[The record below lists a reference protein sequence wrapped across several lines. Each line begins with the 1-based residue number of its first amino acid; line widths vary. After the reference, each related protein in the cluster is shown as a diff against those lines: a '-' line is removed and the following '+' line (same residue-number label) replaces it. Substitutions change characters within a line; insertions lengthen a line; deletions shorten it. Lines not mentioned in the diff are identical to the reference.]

1 MGYSY
6 KRSSSVENTSP
17 PAYCFIPLLMPLDV
31 CLCCSPGWWFQGF
44 FHNNSPKLLAMLGC
58 FTQEWTS
65 AILPP
70 GNLCWGVRR
79 NRENVLVKVL
89 CENTALSEGNR
100 WRVYNDSE
108 LWKDI
113 WGQWIKRHHFSHLF
127 WEKQNSRKLFPLFL
141 SLWNHSKA
149 EIATAECTP
158 VLLEVLFGGVWFW
171 GSLEV
176 NSQDSRDHPL
186 ICQIG
191 ATTQSVTSVPV
202 FNLLRL

>member
-1 MGYSY
+1 MGYSF

-70 GNLCWGVRR
+70 GNLCWGVLR

-113 WGQWIKRHHFSHLF
+113 WGQWIKRHHFSHSF
-127 WEKQNSRKLFPLFL
+127 WEKQNSRKLFPLFFVFVEPFK
-141 SLWNHSKA
+141 SRNNNSRVYTCVIRGA
-149 EIATAECTP
+149 
-158 VLLEVLFGGVWFW
+158 VWRCLILRFTW
-171 GSLEV
+171 GE
-176 NSQDSRDHPL
+176 
-186 ICQIG
+186 
-191 ATTQSVTSVPV
+191 QSGQ
-202 FNLLRL
+202 